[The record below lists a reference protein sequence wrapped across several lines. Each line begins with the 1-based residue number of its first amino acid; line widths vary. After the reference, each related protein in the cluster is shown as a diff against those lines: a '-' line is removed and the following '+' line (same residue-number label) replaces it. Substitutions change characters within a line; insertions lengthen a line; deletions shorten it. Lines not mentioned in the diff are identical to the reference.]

1 MIQENWQGG
10 LQSHAGLSR
19 VICNSKLCVHFLIR
33 LSILDSAAVQLWRYE
48 DPELGPRKMPEFGK
62 PLAGKVLIEPS
73 SVFSINLDSK
83 EVTISVGKSSHKLGS
98 QIIYIV
104 A

>member
-1 MIQENWQGG
+1 
-10 LQSHAGLSR
+10 
-19 VICNSKLCVHFLIR
+19 
-33 LSILDSAAVQLWRYE
+33 
-48 DPELGPRKMPEFGK
+48 MPEFGK
-62 PLAGKVLIEPS
+62 PLAGKVLIDPT

-83 EVTISVGKSSHKLGS
+83 EVTISAGKSSHKLGS